1 MSTSSNSANR
11 ANRRKSPG
19 TSANSAAA
27 LLLALAAP
35 AAWADGAPAS
45 ERATSANANTAEA
58 AAAPSDGSA
67 VALDTV
73 EVTGVKSLKPQAV
86 NVGNKSGLPLERVP
100 QSVQVLDA
108 AALGE
113 RGVRSIGD
121 ALRAVPSANVGN
133 PRVARYQSFS
143 LKIRGFLADQQRN
156 GLRQRYFEDVDAS
169 ATSNIERIEVLKG
182 PGGVLY
188 GQSAVGG
195 LLNIVTKTPQEQ
207 LGASANAS
215 FGSFD
220 QKTLAADVT
229 GPISRGQRLYAR
241 VTGEIERSNT
251 YTDFQK
257 LDRENLA
264 LSLSWQPLD
273 AVSAY
278 LNAEW
283 HQRNTANNPGLPV
296 TGTLRSNGLA
306 ELRRGLF
313 LGEPNFT
320 TLNAYAP
327 LVQAWV
333 DIKLNEDWTLTP
345 RAQYSGFNTDLQ
357 QIRVLAPQA
366 GNPTVINR
374 NGRKGQENDG
384 YSVFQ
389 IDLAGRFTTFGFEHS
404 LLTGVE
410 QNLERSLFSQ
420 SNLTNVTPIDTR
432 NPVYTYDTATPALSF
447 AFFSVQNI
455 DTLAFYFQDTLALT
469 GAWDVTGAVRQ
480 TRILATGIFN
490 GATDSTAQAATTFQV
505 GSTYRLNDR
514 WSLFAGFN
522 TGFDL
527 EANAGSRT
535 PSGDVAE
542 PEESDQVEAGV
553 RYAADDLRASAAI
566 FRTRRNNFVVPD
578 PVDPNVFTQAGLVK
592 VEGIEL
598 EGAWQ
603 ATRLLQLTGGYAWLA
618 GRVVRGDADDSG
630 RRLADTPVNTANLGI
645 VARAPSTWLDPKFGT
660 LSLRA
665 TGAYVGSRNLTNTS
679 AVELPDYGTLDLS
692 VSWALRGFTADLY
705 VQNVTDNRYF
715 TATGST
721 NFVYAGDPRTVFAR
735 IGWRY

>member
-1 MSTSSNSANR
+1 MTRFTACTPAR
-11 ANRRKSPG
+11 QV
-19 TSANSAAA
+19 AALS
-27 LLLALAAP
+27 LLLALGSAAADVRAADDGTETP
-35 AAWADGAPAS
+35 AAAKATDEAVKLDG
-45 ERATSANANTAEA
+45 
-58 AAAPSDGSA
+58 
-67 VALDTV
+67 V
-73 EVTGVKSLKPQAV
+73 EVTGVKSLKPPAV

-100 QSVQVLDA
+100 QSVQVLSADD
-108 AALGE
+108 LDE

-143 LKIRGFLADQQRN
+143 LKVRGFLADQQRN

-169 ATSNIERIEVLKG
+169 AISNIERIEVLKG

-195 LLNIVTKTPQEQ
+195 LLNIVTKAPQEQ
-207 LGASANAS
+207 FGASGNVS

-229 GPISRGQRLYAR
+229 GPISREQRLYAR

-251 YTDFQK
+251 YSDFQK
-257 LDRENLA
+257 LNRENVA
-264 LSLSWQPLD
+264 LGLSWQPVD
-273 AVSAY
+273 AVIAH

-296 TGTLRSNGLA
+296 TGTLVSNGVA

-333 DIKLNEDWTLTP
+333 DIQLSDHWTLTP

-366 GNPTVINR
+366 GHPTVINR
-374 NGRKGQENDG
+374 NGRNGQENDG

-389 IDLAGRFTTFGFEHS
+389 LDLAGRFDTFGFEHR
-404 LLTGVE
+404 LLAGVE
-410 QNLERSLFSQ
+410 QNLERSLFTQ
-420 SNLTNVTPIDTR
+420 FNLSNVGSIDVL
-432 NPVYTYDTATPALSF
+432 NPVYTYDSVAPAGTF
-447 AFFSVQNI
+447 AFHSVQNI
-455 DTLAFYFQDTLALT
+455 DTLAFYLQDTLALT
-469 GAWDVTGAVRQ
+469 RQWDVTGAVRQ
-480 TRILATGIFN
+480 TRILADNIFN
-490 GATDSTAQAATTFQV
+490 GAADSTAQAATTFQV
-505 GSTYRLNDR
+505 GSTFRFDDR
-514 WSLFAGFN
+514 WSLYAGYN

-535 PSGDVAE
+535 PSGGVAE
-542 PEESDQVEAGV
+542 PEESDQVEAGI
-553 RYAADDLRASAAI
+553 RYATDSLRASAAV
-566 FRTRRNNFVVPD
+566 FRTRRKNFVVPD
-578 PVDPNVFTQAGLVK
+578 AVDPNLFTQAGLVR
-592 VEGIEL
+592 VDGVEL

-603 ATRLLQLTGGYAWLA
+603 ATRLIQFSGGYAYLGA
-618 GRVVRGDADDSG
+618 KVVRGDADDSG
-630 RRLADTPVNTANLGI
+630 RRLGDTPLHSGNLS
-645 VARAPSTWLDPKFGT
+645 VEARLPAAWLEPKFGT
-660 LSLRA
+660 VSLRV

-679 AVELPDYGTLDLS
+679 AVELPDYGTLDVGLH
-692 VSWALRGFTADLY
+692 WALRELSVDLHG
-705 VQNVTDNRYF
+705 QNLSDNRYF
-715 TATGST
+715 TATGSS
-721 NFVYAGDPRTVFAR
+721 NFVYAGEPRTVFVR
-735 IGWRY
+735 FGWRY

>member
-1 MSTSSNSANR
+1 MTRFSSFTPVSR
-11 ANRRKSPG
+11 ATALS
-19 TSANSAAA
+19 
-27 LLLALAAP
+27 LLLALSATAQG
-35 AAWADGAPAS
+35 AD
-45 ERATSANANTAEA
+45 
-58 AAAPSDGSA
+58 DSA
-67 VALDTV
+67 VAKTTEEEAVKLDGV
-73 EVTGVKSLKPQAV
+73 EVTGVKSLKPAAV
-86 NVGNKSGLPLERVP
+86 TVGNKSGLALERVP

-108 AALGE
+108 DDLDE

-156 GLRQRYFEDVDAS
+156 GLRQRYFEDVDPS
-169 ATSNIERIEVLKG
+169 AISNIERIEVLKG

-207 LGASANAS
+207 FGASANAS

-220 QKTLAADVT
+220 QKTLAVDVT
-229 GPISRGQRLYAR
+229 GPISRAQKLYVRL
-241 VTGEIERSNT
+241 TGEIERSNT
-251 YTDFQK
+251 YSDFQK
-257 LDRENLA
+257 LDRENIA
-264 LSLSWQPLD
+264 LGLSWQPVD
-273 AVSAY
+273 AVTAH

-296 TGTLRSNGLA
+296 TGTLVSNGVA

-333 DIKLNEDWTLTP
+333 DIKLSDNWTLTP

-357 QIRVLAPQA
+357 QIRVLAPVA
-366 GNPTVINR
+366 ETPTVINR
-374 NGRKGQENDG
+374 NGRNGQENDG

-389 IDLAGRFTTFGFEHS
+389 IDLIGRHDTFGYTHN
-404 LLTGVE
+404 LLLGVE
-410 QNLERSLFSQ
+410 QNLERSLFTQ
-420 SNLTNVTPIDTR
+420 FNLSNVTPIDTQ
-432 NPVYTYDTATPALSF
+432 NPVYTYDSVAPVQNF
-447 AFFSVQNI
+447 AFHSVQNI
-455 DTLAFYFQDTLALT
+455 DTLSFYFQDVLALT
-469 GAWDVTGAVRQ
+469 SKWDLTGAVRQ
-480 TRILATGIFN
+480 TRILADSVFN
-490 GATDSTAQAATTFQV
+490 GAAEGTSQAATTFQI
-505 GSTYRLNDR
+505 GSTYRFDST
-514 WSLFAGFN
+514 WSVYAGYN

-535 PSGDVAE
+535 PSGDVAQ

-553 RYAADDLRASAAI
+553 RYATDTLRASAAI
-566 FRTRRNNFVVPD
+566 FRTRRTNFVVPD
-578 PVDPNVFTQAGLVK
+578 PVDPNVFTQAGEVRVDG
-592 VEGIEL
+592 VEF

-603 ATRLLQLTGGYAWLA
+603 ATRLIQLTGGYAYLGA
-618 GRVVRGDADDSG
+618 KVVRGDADDSG
-630 RRLADTPVNTANLGI
+630 RRLADTPLHTGNLS
-645 VARAPSTWLDPKFGT
+645 VEARAPAAWLDPKFGT
-660 LSLRA
+660 VSTRI

-692 VSWALRGFTADLY
+692 VSWALRGLSLDLY
-705 VQNVTDNRYF
+705 LQNATDNRYF
-715 TATGST
+715 TATGSS

>member
-1 MSTSSNSANR
+1 MTRFSSFTPVGR
-11 ANRRKSPG
+11 ATALS
-19 TSANSAAA
+19 
-27 LLLALAAP
+27 LLLALSATAQG
-35 AAWADGAPAS
+35 AD
-45 ERATSANANTAEA
+45 
-58 AAAPSDGSA
+58 DSA
-67 VALDTV
+67 VAKTTEEEAVMLDGV
-73 EVTGVKSLKPQAV
+73 EVTGVKSLKPAAV
-86 NVGNKSGLPLERVP
+86 TVGNKSGLALERVP

-108 AALGE
+108 DDLDE

-121 ALRAVPSANVGN
+121 ALRAVPSANIGN

-156 GLRQRYFEDVDAS
+156 GLRQRYFEDVDPS
-169 ATSNIERIEVLKG
+169 AISNIERIEVLKG

-207 LGASANAS
+207 FGASANAS

-220 QKTLAADVT
+220 QKTLAVDVT
-229 GPISRGQRLYAR
+229 GPISREQKLYVRL
-241 VTGEIERSNT
+241 TGEIERSNT
-251 YTDFQK
+251 YSDFQK
-257 LDRENLA
+257 LDRENIA
-264 LSLSWQPLD
+264 LGLSWQPVD
-273 AVSAY
+273 AATAH

-296 TGTLRSNGLA
+296 TGTLVSNGVA

-333 DIKLNEDWTLTP
+333 DIKLSDNWTLTP

-357 QIRVLAPQA
+357 QIRVLAPVA
-366 GNPTVINR
+366 ETPTIINR
-374 NGRKGQENDG
+374 NGRNGQENDG

-389 IDLAGRFTTFGFEHS
+389 IDLAGRFDTFGFEHR

-410 QNLERSLFSQ
+410 QNLERSLFTQ
-420 SNLTNVTPIDTR
+420 FNLNNVGSIDVL
-432 NPVYTYDTATPALSF
+432 NPVYTYDSVAPTGTF
-447 AFFSVQNI
+447 AFHSVQNI
-455 DTLAFYFQDTLALT
+455 DTLSFYFQDVLALT
-469 GAWDVTGAVRQ
+469 SKWDLTGAVRQ

-490 GATDSTAQAATTFQV
+490 GATDATAQAATTFQI
-505 GSTYRLNDR
+505 GSTWRFDST
-514 WSLFAGFN
+514 WSVYAGYN

-535 PSGDVAE
+535 PSGDVAQ

-553 RYAADDLRASAAI
+553 RYATDTLRASAAI
-566 FRTRRNNFVVPD
+566 FRTRRTNFVVPD
-578 PVDPNVFTQAGLVK
+578 PVDPNVFTQAGEVRVDG
-592 VEGIEL
+592 VEF

-603 ATRLLQLTGGYAWLA
+603 VTRLIQLTGGYAYLGA
-618 GRVVRGDADDSG
+618 KVVRGDADDSG
-630 RRLADTPVNTANLGI
+630 RRLADTPLHTGNLS
-645 VARAPSTWLDPKFGT
+645 VEARAPSAWLDPKFGT
-660 LSLRA
+660 VSTRV

-692 VSWALRGFTADLY
+692 VSWALRGLSLDLY
-705 VQNVTDNRYF
+705 LQNATDNRYF
-715 TATGST
+715 TATGSS